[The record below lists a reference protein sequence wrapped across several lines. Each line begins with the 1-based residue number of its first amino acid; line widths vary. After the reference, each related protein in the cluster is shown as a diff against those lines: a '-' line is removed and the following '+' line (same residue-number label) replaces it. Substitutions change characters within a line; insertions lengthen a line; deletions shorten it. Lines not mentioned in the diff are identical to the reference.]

1 MKTTLKNIIL
11 LAAVAALSACGNSN
25 KEPKETEFKLMC
37 DESVEN
43 IIRQEVQVYELK
55 YPDVRIHAHYV
66 DEKAIDDSIMNL
78 TRGVYITATEMTY
91 ERRRFLEANH
101 RNTYCV
107 PVAVDAIAVITH
119 TGNDIAE
126 LSIQQLS
133 DILTGKTKNWNE
145 ISPSKLGD
153 ISVVFDNQNSST
165 VKYMMQNVTN
175 RKPFCKNV
183 YAQKTNKDVF
193 EMVRTHKNAIG
204 IIGVSWLSR
213 DLNNIAIVANYSKS
227 ELNEMEKRLA
237 LRLQAV
243 SIRHLHRQLS
253 SVPHHLCRVHQ
264 PDEQQTARILPFHN
278 EHPWTE
284 SDTQHRRNASQR
296 AAATRRSN
304 RKLEI
309 NFK

>member
-91 ERRRFLEANH
+91 ERRKFLEANH

-227 ELNEMEKRLA
+227 ELNEME
-237 LRLQAV
+237 
-243 SIRHLHRQLS
+243 
-253 SVPHHLCRVHQ
+253 
-264 PDEQQTARILPFHN
+264 TAAEVNHDMYS
-278 EHPWTE
+278 EHV
-284 SDTQHRRNASQR
+284 
-296 AAATRRSN
+296 
-304 RKLEI
+304 L
-309 NFK
+309 

>member
-107 PVAVDAIAVITH
+107 PVAVDAIAVITQPR
-119 TGNDIAE
+119 NDIAE
-126 LSIQQLS
+126 LSNS
-133 DILTGKTKNWNE
+133 ATSSPGKPKTGTK
-145 ISPSKLGD
+145 S
-153 ISVVFDNQNSST
+153 
-165 VKYMMQNVTN
+165 
-175 RKPFCKNV
+175 
-183 YAQKTNKDVF
+183 
-193 EMVRTHKNAIG
+193 
-204 IIGVSWLSR
+204 
-213 DLNNIAIVANYSKS
+213 
-227 ELNEMEKRLA
+227 
-237 LRLQAV
+237 
-243 SIRHLHRQLS
+243 
-253 SVPHHLCRVHQ
+253 
-264 PDEQQTARILPFHN
+264 
-278 EHPWTE
+278 
-284 SDTQHRRNASQR
+284 HRRNS
-296 AAATRRSN
+296 ATYRWCSTIKTQAR
-304 RKLEI
+304 
-309 NFK
+309 

>member
-145 ISPSKLGD
+145 ISPSNSDKMAGFDGLRASKSSVTRGRPPV
-153 ISVVFDNQNSST
+153 ISPALP
-165 VKYMMQNVTN
+165 MA
-175 RKPFCKNV
+175 R
-183 YAQKTNKDVF
+183 
-193 EMVRTHKNAIG
+193 G
-204 IIGVSWLSR
+204 ILIRISPAL
-213 DLNNIAIVANYSKS
+213 IVA
-227 ELNEMEKRLA
+227 
-237 LRLQAV
+237 
-243 SIRHLHRQLS
+243 S
-253 SVPHHLCRVHQ
+253 SF
-264 PDEQQTARILPFHN
+264 T
-278 EHPWTE
+278 TM
-284 SDTQHRRNASQR
+284 
-296 AAATRRSN
+296 
-304 RKLEI
+304 
-309 NFK
+309 

>member
-107 PVAVDAIAVITH
+107 PVA
-119 TGNDIAE
+119 G
-126 LSIQQLS
+126 LS
-133 DILTGKTKNWNE
+133 
-145 ISPSKLGD
+145 
-153 ISVVFDNQNSST
+153 
-165 VKYMMQNVTN
+165 
-175 RKPFCKNV
+175 
-183 YAQKTNKDVF
+183 
-193 EMVRTHKNAIG
+193 
-204 IIGVSWLSR
+204 
-213 DLNNIAIVANYSKS
+213 
-227 ELNEMEKRLA
+227 
-237 LRLQAV
+237 
-243 SIRHLHRQLS
+243 
-253 SVPHHLCRVHQ
+253 
-264 PDEQQTARILPFHN
+264 
-278 EHPWTE
+278 
-284 SDTQHRRNASQR
+284 TQ
-296 AAATRRSN
+296 
-304 RKLEI
+304 
-309 NFK
+309 

>member
-1 MKTTLKNIIL
+1 
-11 LAAVAALSACGNSN
+11 
-25 KEPKETEFKLMC
+25 MC

-175 RKPFCKNV
+175 RKPFCKKTCMPKRQTRTFSRW
-183 YAQKTNKDVF
+183 YAPT
-193 EMVRTHKNAIG
+193 RTP
-204 IIGVSWLSR
+204 
-213 DLNNIAIVANYSKS
+213 S
-227 ELNEMEKRLA
+227 E
-237 LRLQAV
+237 
-243 SIRHLHRQLS
+243 
-253 SVPHHLCRVHQ
+253 
-264 PDEQQTARILPFHN
+264 
-278 EHPWTE
+278 
-284 SDTQHRRNASQR
+284 
-296 AAATRRSN
+296 
-304 RKLEI
+304 
-309 NFK
+309 